1 MRAKKETIYSE
12 LVKYYQNNKFT
23 DQDIFNQINEKPI
36 CVHINE
42 TVSQYENIHK
52 HNYYEILYVKTGLI
66 KYLINDKLYNVNAG
80 SLILIPPDTNH
91 KLASFEENESSRFV
105 LLFSNKFLKKY
116 STNNTNLFSIF
127 NKSKSNN
134 TYILS
139 FSENSKIELEK
150 TLLTTSNIML
160 YDDFG
165 ADLFYI
171 QNFIKSL
178 VIISYESFK
187 IEEEKDLFRNKNAII
202 TKIADY
208 INNNI
213 SQKILLEDIAKHL
226 SLSISR
232 ISHIFKIETGMTI
245 LEYINKQRLSLAKEL
260 IYQGETFTHIAAECG
275 FQDYTSFFRTFKK
288 ETGITPGEYAKNA
301 RILNN

>member
-1 MRAKKETIYSE
+1 
-12 LVKYYQNNKFT
+12 
-23 DQDIFNQINEKPI
+23 
-36 CVHINE
+36 
-42 TVSQYENIHK
+42 
-52 HNYYEILYVKTGLI
+52 
-66 KYLINDKLYNVNAG
+66 
-80 SLILIPPDTNH
+80 
-91 KLASFEENESSRFV
+91 
-105 LLFSNKFLKKY
+105 
-116 STNNTNLFSIF
+116 
-127 NKSKSNN
+127 
-134 TYILS
+134 
-139 FSENSKIELEK
+139 
-150 TLLTTSNIML
+150 ML

-187 IEEEKDLFRNKNAII
+187 IEEEKDLFRNKNTII
-202 TKIADY
+202 TKIVDY

-232 ISHIFKIETGMTI
+232 ISHIFKIENGMTI

-288 ETGITPGEYAKNA
+288 EIGITPGEYAKNA
-301 RILNN
+301 RILSN